1 VPTILA
7 GARVGERLAC
17 HRAQSE
23 YIVEFA
29 VGQQSSVG
37 RDHGAA
43 KLHHQATVK
52 IQPDETRFR
61 FTRWVRHR
69 RIPQSKIS
77 C

>member
-1 VPTILA
+1 MRA
-7 GARVGERLAC
+7 DHSCRCERLAC

-52 IQPDETRFR
+52 IQPDSGDDEWTICYCLSG
-61 FTRWVRHR
+61 VSVNKG
-69 RIPQSKIS
+69 IVEQ
-77 C
+77 